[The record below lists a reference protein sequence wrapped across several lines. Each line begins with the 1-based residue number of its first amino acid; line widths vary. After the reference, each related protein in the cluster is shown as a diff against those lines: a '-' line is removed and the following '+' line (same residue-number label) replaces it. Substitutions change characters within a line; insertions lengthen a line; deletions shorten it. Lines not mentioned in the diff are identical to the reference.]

1 MNEYDKFSEIEQFTI
16 EISKWLLDNDTA
28 HLPEA
33 ILHSLKSFLPYI
45 SAQRMT
51 LLRIN
56 EQSRFEAAFSSVAD
70 GFPSV
75 TIPEAGAESSYLDLI
90 VRGEVVTVTRENLH
104 SVMPDKDDHIL
115 NKTGIISHVAIPI
128 KVRGCIWGSINASR
142 YEGKAPWGE
151 ATIQRMQSLGQ
162 ILAAT
167 YERYSD
173 WKTIQNKNIELEEL
187 SRALIR
193 NQEVERKL
201 LSRELHDNFSQKMA
215 LLTFQASKL
224 IKDADNQIIQSDLY
238 ELKNQIQVV
247 ANEMQALS
255 RSLHPAILD
264 DLGLN
269 PALVAECRRISE
281 LKDFEVQTMIST
293 VPTLNKDLSLNLYR
307 ILQEAL
313 NNVAKHADAS
323 AVFVILEI
331 IDTDLSFQVIDDG
344 VGCDIDNLQT
354 KTSIGLRSIAERA
367 VQFEGKVTFNSPSDG
382 GFSIDIKIPNVQ
394 GYYV

>member
-1 MNEYDKFSEIEQFTI
+1 MSKYDKFSDIEQFTI
-16 EISKWLLDNDTA
+16 EISKWLLDNDTSD
-28 HLPEA
+28 LPEA
-33 ILHSLKSFLPYI
+33 ILNALKLFLPYV

-56 EQSRFEAAFSSVAD
+56 EHSRFEAAFSSVAD

-75 TIPEAGAESSYLDLI
+75 TIPEAGAASSYLELI
-90 VRGEVVTVTRENLH
+90 ARGEVVTVIKENLH

-142 YEGKAPWGE
+142 YEGETSWGE
-151 ATIQRMQSLGQ
+151 STIQRMQSFGQ

-167 YERYSD
+167 YERYSY
-173 WKTIQNKNIELEEL
+173 WETIQNKNIELEEL

-215 LLTFQASKL
+215 MLTFEASNL
-224 IKDADNQIIQSDLY
+224 IKHTENQVVQK
-238 ELKNQIQVV
+238 ELNELQNQIQIV

-269 PALVAECRRISE
+269 PALAAECRRVSE
-281 LKDFEVQTMIST
+281 LKNFEVQTMLTPI
-293 VPTLNKDLSLNLYR
+293 PALNKDLSLNLYR

-313 NNVAKHADAS
+313 NNAAKHANAS

-331 IDTDLSFQVIDDG
+331 IDTGLSFQVIDDG
-344 VGCDIDNLQT
+344 IGCDIDNLQT
-354 KTSIGLRSIAERA
+354 KTSIGLRSISERA
-367 VQFEGKVTFNSPSDG
+367 VQFEGKVSFNSSSNG
-382 GFSIDIKIPNVQ
+382 GFSIDIQIPNIQ
-394 GYYV
+394 GYYE